1 MADTIE
7 IAVQIVAAAGSAKS
21 SFVEAIQTVL
31 VDRDLA
37 RARALYEDGCKEFH
51 TAHDAHMQIL
61 TMFAD
66 GQPIDA
72 NILLV
77 HAECQLMSAEDFKI
91 LAGQAVDTL
100 AARES
105 GEANG

>member
-31 VDRDLA
+31 NEHDLT
-37 RARALYEDGCKEFH
+37 RARALYEDGCREFQN
-51 TAHDAHMQIL
+51 AHDAHMQIL
-61 TMFAD
+61 SMFAD

-91 LAGQAVDTL
+91 LAGQAVDAL
-100 AARES
+100 AAKGS